1 MVRKAVEPRR
11 VCATLRHSPPTAVTS
26 RRGSSQASA
35 PSWLWLASL
44 AAALALLA
52 GGPRAVAQ
60 SDDPL
65 PKANPSIISWLTAL
79 PSRDAKAASFL
90 EITPGVATRK
100 QVVELVPALR
110 DVARDEKAEVWSAAL
125 EPFRQVAISFQGD
138 VVARVRVEFAQP
150 RPLRLVKDELR
161 LDRFTLA
168 PGLESPDGTLAMVV
182 PERGLKLLLL
192 TEKEGEEEQVSAIEL
207 YVPQAED
214 FVLRAYRQ
222 DTWRVQEQLADLE
235 QALRMDATCSAALVG
250 IGRCWEQIGYAEEAL
265 DRLSKAS
272 ISHPAVRVEQARLA
286 VLAGRHEQ
294 ALKWLEEVSLH
305 ATQPS
310 VVQGK
315 AWVVRAAARHLA
327 RATPPNQ
334 VLEDYIRAIQ
344 LIQQALPQAT
354 VVETYEAR
362 EALLEAYLGA
372 AMLIASS
379 NFQNRSESV
388 TRWIEQAQT
397 VVTHA
402 ERQAE
407 RWYAGRAALWL
418 GKLACHLRCTQPS
431 LDDLSLDKLRSWGD
445 EFLAKAGD
453 PFADRMAK
461 RMYGEL
467 LLRWSEVQL
476 AGGMTDE
483 AMAGLQQA
491 AMLLSDTAQRQPPYP
506 LGEVL
511 LGQTLYLRGAV
522 EAIAR
527 KNHAA
532 AVDWYN
538 RAAPLL
544 AATPAYR
551 IEPQR
556 LADQWVSMGVSYWHV
571 GERKIGLE
579 YTERGWQLYEQLIR
593 RGEAAGASYQVACSN
608 LAFMYEAMGNAEKA
622 RQMAELARSPEPLTQ
637 TPSGAGSPR

>member
-1 MVRKAVEPRR
+1 MVRKPVEPRR
-11 VCATLRHSPPTAVTS
+11 VCATRRDSPPAAVIS
-26 RRGSSQASA
+26 PRGSSQTSA

-44 AAALALLA
+44 VAALALLA
-52 GGPRAVAQ
+52 GGPRALAQ

-65 PKANPSIISWLTAL
+65 PKANPSIVSWLTAL
-79 PSRDAKAASFL
+79 PSRDVKAASFL

-110 DVARDEKAEVWSAAL
+110 DVAGDEKAEVWSIAL
-125 EPFRQVAISFQGD
+125 EPFRRVAISFQDD

-168 PGLESPDGTLAMVV
+168 PGLESPDATLAMVV
-182 PERGLKLLLL
+182 PERGLKLLL
-192 TEKEGEEEQVSAIEL
+192 TGKEGEEEQVSVIEL

-222 DTWRVQEQLADLE
+222 DAWGVQEQLADLE
-235 QALRMDATCSAALVG
+235 QALRMDATCSTALVG

-286 VLAGRHEQ
+286 VLVGRQEQ

-315 AWVVRAAARHLA
+315 AWLVRAAARHLA
-327 RATPPNQ
+327 RAAPPNQ

-344 LIQQALPQAT
+344 LIQKALPQAT
-354 VVETYEAR
+354 LAETYQAR
-362 EALLEAYLGA
+362 QALLEAYLGA

-397 VVTHA
+397 VVAHA
-402 ERQAE
+402 ERQGE

-445 EFLAKAGD
+445 EFLAKADD

-476 AGGMTDE
+476 AAGMTDE

-491 AMLLSDTAQRQPPYP
+491 ALLLSDTAQQQPPYP

-544 AATPAYR
+544 ATTPAYR

-579 YTERGWQLYEQLIR
+579 YTQRGWQLYEQLIR
-593 RGEAAGASYQVACSN
+593 RGEAAGAPYQVACSN
-608 LAFMYEAMGNAEKA
+608 LAFMYEAMGDAEKA
-622 RQMAELARSPEPLTQ
+622 RHMAELARSPGPTTQ
-637 TPSGAGSPR
+637 TPSGTPSPR